1 MGRAGTQPVM
11 PDWCNMVDGELVCTY
26 IPGSQPGSSTR
37 ALVAIIFTSF
47 IILSYFAL
55 RTTYQ
60 VVTGWLLKRY
70 RQRPRASARVIEVAR
85 GVERRSKRT
94 DENDLLAALEHE
106 GAVADEVHTECAES
120 AFFELDPRASKQFYK
135 VWIAAVRLEFPLR
148 SERAADRACMSKWLA
163 GKMRER
169 GIRTTHMQDAIPRI
183 VAMAI
188 NPSRAEVEAKEMAEA
203 ADEWRQENTPSWL
216 RWLCGLSARK
226 VNSTKWE

>member
-1 MGRAGTQPVM
+1 M
-11 PDWCNMVDGELVCTY
+11 PDWCKMVDGDLVCTY
-26 IPGSQPGSSTR
+26 IPGTQPGASTR
-37 ALVAIIFTSF
+37 ALVVF
-47 IILSYFAL
+47 IILSLITFTYFAT
-55 RTTYQ
+55 RSVHR
-60 VVTGWLLKRY
+60 VVGGWLLRRY

-85 GVERRSKRT
+85 GVERRTKRS

-148 SERAADRACMSKWLA
+148 SDRAADRACMSKWLA

-169 GIRTTHMQDAIPRI
+169 GIRVTHMQDAIPRI

-203 ADEWRQENTPSWL
+203 ADEWRHENTPSWV
-216 RWLCGLSARK
+216 RWLCGLPTHR
-226 VNSTKWE
+226 VNSAKWE

>member
-1 MGRAGTQPVM
+1 M
-11 PDWCNMVDGELVCTY
+11 PEWCKLVDGDVVCTY
-26 IPGSQPGSSTR
+26 IPGGKPGSPTR
-37 ALVAIIFTSF
+37 ALVAIIIIST
-47 IILSYFAL
+47 IILSYCAFRSA
-55 RTTYQ
+55 YIA
-60 VVTGWLLKRY
+60 VSGWLLRRY
-70 RQRPRASARVIEVAR
+70 KQRPKASARVLDIAR
-85 GVERRSKRT
+85 GVEKRSRRT

-106 GAVADEVHTECAES
+106 GAVADEVHAECAES

-148 SERAADRACMSKWLA
+148 SDRAADRACMSKWLA

-203 ADEWRQENTPSWL
+203 ADEWRHNVPPWL
-216 RWLCGLSARK
+216 RWLCGLPSRK
-226 VNSTKWE
+226 ADTSKWE